1 MNKKMKEY
9 KDIELRSEE
18 VQEVLGTVPAWILRW
33 GITTLFAVV
42 VVLLIGSW
50 FFKYPDTIFAAM
62 TLTGTT
68 PPAGIVAKTN
78 GRIKELY
85 VKDKQ
90 SVETNEYL
98 AIIENPAVSEDM
110 FLLKQQLEKL
120 QQTPDFAFRF
130 PQKELKLGTVQS
142 VYTSF
147 IRSLNTY
154 QKFVELNYYPQK
166 ITTIENRI
174 VQYRQQYQ
182 NQERQ
187 QHIAEQ
193 QHIIAGKLYKRD
205 SSLYLQKVISQE
217 AMEKSEND
225 FLQNRLSLENARAT
239 LKNLQI
245 QISQLQETLLDTKQQ
260 YADER
265 NRLELEMNTLA
276 TQLLNEIN
284 TWEMNFA
291 LISPIDG
298 NITFAGYWSE
308 NQNVTAG
315 ETVFTVIP
323 QNKTTFIGKAQ
334 LPVARSGKVKKGQ
347 QVNIH
352 FLNYPDN
359 EFGMVRGVVSNI
371 SLVPVKEHYAV
382 EIALPNGLT
391 TTYKKNLPFSQ
402 EMTANIEIVTEDM
415 RLLERFILPLKR
427 IWKES
432 M

>member
-1 MNKKMKEY
+1 MNEN

-18 VQEVLGTVPAWILRW
+18 VQEVLGAVPAWILRW
-33 GITTLFAVV
+33 GITTLFAIV
-42 VVLLIGSW
+42 VVLLAGSW
-50 FFKYPDTIFAAM
+50 FFKYPDTISATM
-62 TLTGTT
+62 ILTGTT

-78 GRIKELY
+78 GRIQELY

-90 SVETNEYL
+90 SVKAKEYL
-98 AIIENPAVSEDM
+98 AVIENPAVSQDM
-110 FLLKQQLEKL
+110 LLLKQRLEKL

-130 PQKELKLGTVQS
+130 PQEELRLGTVQS

-166 ITTIENRI
+166 ITTIETRI

-187 QHIAEQ
+187 HNIAEQ

-217 AMEKSEND
+217 AIEKSEND
-225 FLQNRLSLENARAT
+225 FLQNRLSLENAHAT

-245 QISQLQETLLDTKQQ
+245 QISQLQETLLDTEQQ
-260 YADER
+260 YADNK
-265 NRLELEMNTLA
+265 NRLELEMNTLT

-308 NQNVTAG
+308 NQNVIAG

-323 QNKTTFIGKAQ
+323 KNKTAFIGKAQ

-382 EIALPNGLT
+382 EIALPNGLL
-391 TTYKKNLPFSQ
+391 TTYKKDLPFSQ

-427 IWKES
+427 IWKEKI
-432 M
+432 